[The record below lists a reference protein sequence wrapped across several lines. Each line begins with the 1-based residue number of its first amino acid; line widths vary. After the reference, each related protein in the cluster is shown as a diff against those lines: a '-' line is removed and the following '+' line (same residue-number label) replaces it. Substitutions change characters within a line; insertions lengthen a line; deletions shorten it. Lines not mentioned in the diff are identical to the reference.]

1 MRLST
6 PARLEPEAINPTP
19 ASLQACFELTAC
31 ACSAVARPLA
41 SATLNSRPRRPF
53 CKITRFYHF
62 AAAGPARPPPNSSR
76 ASAPTCTQPR
86 ASTTTSHVLSGQRG
100 GLQQATAPAR
110 RRHWHVGPA
119 RAPRACGRASSRSV
133 WMASGWRGHR
143 PLAVSLSEL
152 SFLPLPFGIWQE
164 FVHSAKFQNPRGK
177 V

>member
-1 MRLST
+1 MAWSLSGSESQKQ
-6 PARLEPEAINPTP
+6 R
-19 ASLQACFELTAC
+19 S
-31 ACSAVARPLA
+31 S
-41 SATLNSRPRRPF
+41 PRRPF

-76 ASAPTCTQPR
+76 ASAPTYTQPR

-143 PLAVSLSEL
+143 PLAVSLLEL
-152 SFLPLPFGIWQE
+152 SFLPFPFGIRNLSILKPYTLPFG
-164 FVHSAKFQNPRGK
+164 F
-177 V
+177 